1 MNRKILITMQRM
13 SDNPAKN
20 LIMASRI
27 DSFDPSFNVSLDFIE
42 DVINSKCRT
51 IKKLRFLNLLFRAR
65 RAQAHELFIMNKE
78 ECSELINKF
87 IYKNIPTGNVSHDI
101 KLYKELRDLLNTM
114 YDIYYDFYIESY
126 CNLSTIELFSNI
138 SDSLL
143 ENNLNKQERDFILTS
158 FEELQLKLY
167 DRNFGYFIK
176 DNINLDNN
184 KLKEKIINYYG
195 DINYKD
201 EVGTLLHRCYFGNAN
216 LKEIGMM
223 TKKLL
228 EIGVNP
234 NVLSRDGYSFVTLAI
249 EGSKG
254 DNDFIYNIINEALK
268 YGFDVNNDRE
278 ILSRLFYNTTDIS
291 KNLNL
296 ILDNGL
302 DVSNFDI
309 KEIINSPWK
318 KENFKEINLI
328 ISYVYNSQI
337 IDYIMNKLINE
348 DYRLEE
354 YFFLKIYK
362 SSIDV
367 NDILEKIRNLSSLDS
382 VEEFGNLW
390 VSTIIENRKNSVN
403 VNNDEITAIEA
414 VRALKLLLNNLIIK
428 FNADIQDW
436 ENKVLIYENKNNN

>member
-1 MNRKILITMQRM
+1 MNRKVLITMQRM
-13 SDNPAKN
+13 SENHGRN
-20 LIMASRI
+20 LKIASGI
-27 DSFDPSFNVSLDFIE
+27 DSFDPSFDVSLDFIE
-42 DVINSKCRT
+42 DIINSKCRT
-51 IKKLRFLNLLFRAR
+51 IKKLRFLNLLFTTR
-65 RAQAHELFIMNKE
+65 RAQTHELFIMNNE
-78 ECSELINKF
+78 ESSELINKF
-87 IYKNIPTGNVSHDI
+87 IFKNTVTGNVPLDI
-101 KLYKELRDLLNTM
+101 KLYKELSSLLNTM
-114 YDIYYDFYIESY
+114 YDIYYDFYIESF
-126 CNLSTIELFSNI
+126 CNFSTIELFSNI

-143 ENNLNKQERDFILTS
+143 ESNLNKQERDFILTS

-176 DNINLDNN
+176 DNIDLDND
-184 KLKEKIINYYG
+184 KLKEKIIEYYG

-201 EVGTLLHRCYFGNAN
+201 DVGTLLHRCYFGNSS
-216 LKEIGMM
+216 LKEISMM

-234 NVLSRDGYSFVTLAI
+234 NILSRDGYSFVTLAI

-254 DNDFIYNIINEALK
+254 DNDFIYTVINEALK

-302 DVSNFDI
+302 DVSGFDI

-337 IDYIMNKLINE
+337 IDYIMNKLLNE
-348 DYRLEE
+348 GYRLEE
-354 YFFLKIYK
+354 YFFLKFYK
-362 SSIDV
+362 SSNDV
-367 NDILEKIRNLSSLDS
+367 NDILEKIRKLSSLDS
-382 VEEFGNLW
+382 IEEFSDLW
-390 VSTIIENRKNSVN
+390 ISTIIANRNNSVN
-403 VNNDEITAIEA
+403 VNNEEITAIEA

-428 FNADIQDW
+428 FNTDIQDW
-436 ENKVLIYENKNNN
+436 ENKVLIYENKTNN